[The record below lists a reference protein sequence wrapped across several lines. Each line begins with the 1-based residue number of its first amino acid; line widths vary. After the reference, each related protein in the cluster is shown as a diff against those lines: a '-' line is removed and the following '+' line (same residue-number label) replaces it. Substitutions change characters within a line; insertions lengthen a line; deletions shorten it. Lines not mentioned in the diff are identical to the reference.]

1 MGGYYAYLLASLPML
16 HFGAKPSLSFEA
28 FQAACRGLVSD
39 EESAL
44 LEKMRQGAAV
54 EEGVQPGVLR
64 AWTSFERILGNEL
77 AKVRAARQHKDAAK
91 YLRGE
96 AGAHLPGDAGV
107 QTSATHLAV
116 NVSRHPDILESERML
131 DAARW
136 ERLET
141 WGLGHYFDTEALV
154 LYGLK
159 LLILERWQRIR
170 EADAQKALDD
180 LGL

>member
-1 MGGYYAYLLASLPML
+1 MAGYYAYLLASLPML
-16 HFGAKPSLSFEA
+16 HFGVKSPLSFEA
-28 FQAACRGLVSD
+28 FQATCRGLVSE

-54 EEGVQPGVLR
+54 EETARPAVLR
-64 AWTSFERILGNEL
+64 AWASFERTLGNEL
-77 AKVRAARQHKDAAK
+77 AKVRAARQHKDAAR
-91 YLRGE
+91 YLRGD
-96 AGAHLPGDAGV
+96 AQAYLPGDAGV
-107 QTSATHLAV
+107 QTSVTHLALAA
-116 NVSRHPDILESERML
+116 SRHPDILESERML

-136 ERLET
+136 EWLET
-141 WGLGHYFDTEALV
+141 WSLGHYFDTEALV

-170 EADAQKALDD
+170 EADARKALDA